1 MSLIHKKGTARSGP
15 EIRMNLSKPNLLG
28 LALVALSATAL
39 AEIDPDWKE
48 SEAPPAPAFNKAQ
61 LIPIEMPR
69 YVTLRF
75 GVDPATLAITP
86 DGIVRYVMVAINDSG
101 ALSAMY
107 EGIRCATGEVKTYA
121 RYTSNG
127 IWSTVKEPKWQGM
140 NDNLRSK
147 HALAFA
153 RQGACDS
160 RSTVA
165 SSPAEIVKALK
176 K

>member
-1 MSLIHKKGTARSGP
+1 MLSDKAFGMSPSKLIW
-15 EIRMNLSKPNLLG
+15 LG
-28 LALVALSATAL
+28 LSVVSLNASALP
-39 AEIDPDWKE
+39 EIDPDWKE
-48 SEAPPAPAFNKAQ
+48 SEAPPAPSFSKHQ
-61 LIPIEMPR
+61 VIPIEMPQ

-75 GVDPATLAITP
+75 GVDPVTLAITP
-86 DGIVRYVMVAINDSG
+86 DGIVRYVMVATNDSG

-121 RYTSNG
+121 HYTSSGN
-127 IWSTVKEPKWQGM
+127 WATVKDPKWQGM

-153 RQGACDS
+153 RQAACDS
-160 RSTVA
+160 RSTVTI
-165 SSPAEIVKALK
+165 SPAEIIKALK